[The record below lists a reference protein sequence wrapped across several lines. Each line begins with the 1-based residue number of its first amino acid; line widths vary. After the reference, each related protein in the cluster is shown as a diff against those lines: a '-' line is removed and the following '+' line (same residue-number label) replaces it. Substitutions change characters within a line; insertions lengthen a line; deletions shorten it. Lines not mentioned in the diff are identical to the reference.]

1 MAQDILE
8 RKKTNMVIFASI
20 PNKEHLLPLS
30 ENRSPLLFMV
40 AGKTIIDWIYAFSEE
55 IGIEEIV
62 LLVDKEEREILE
74 EALSKYMLPSE
85 PIRKIGPF
93 HLHDFN
99 PKKGISRDISNILIN
114 DFLTE
119 ESIWIDG
126 NSIFTIRFF
135 EDFIRNAQGKGKFTI
150 VKENENEKESIG
162 IAWFGKRFLENNLS
176 GAKTVDD
183 IYQRIR
189 AKTASAFITM
199 NYEPEKM
206 EYWRIEYLWNILDA
220 NQVMINDI
228 RERINGLIEEGVTIK
243 GKVVIEDGAR
253 IRTGSYLE
261 GPLVIGKNC
270 DIGPNCYLRKG
281 VSLDEEVKIGNACEV
296 KNTIVYKGSH
306 IAHLSYVGDSII
318 GSNCNFGAGTITGNL
333 RLDDQTVKGS
343 INESVISTGRRKIGV
358 IMGDNVKTA
367 INTFFMP
374 GVIVGNNSAIGTGVI
389 LSRNLPSNTFIY
401 QEQELQTRE
410 WIVKPKQKNNG

>member
-1 MAQDILE
+1 MVQDILE

-20 PNKEHLLPLS
+20 ANKENLMPLI
-30 ENRSPLLFMV
+30 ENRTPLLFMV
-40 AGKTIIDWIYAFSEE
+40 AGKTIIDWIYSISEE

-74 EALSKYMLPSE
+74 EALLKYMLPSE
-85 PIRKIGPF
+85 PIRKMGPF

-99 PKKGISRDISNILIN
+99 PKKGISRDLSNILIN

-119 ESIWIDG
+119 ESIWLNG
-126 NSIFTIRFF
+126 NSIFTIAFF

-150 VKENENEKESIG
+150 VRENENEKESIG
-162 IAWFGKRFLENNLS
+162 IGWFAKRFLENNLS

-183 IYQRIR
+183 IYQRVST
-189 AKTASAFITM
+189 KTASAFITM

-206 EYWRIEYLWNILDA
+206 EYWKIEYLWNLLDA
-220 NQVMINDI
+220 NQVLINEI
-228 RERINGLIEEGVTIK
+228 RERIDGVIEEGVTIK
-243 GKVVIEDGAR
+243 GKVVIEEGAK
-253 IRTGSYLE
+253 IRAGSYLE
-261 GPLVIGKNC
+261 GPLIIGKNC

-281 VSLDEEVKIGNACEV
+281 VSLDEEVKIGNACEL

-333 RLDDQTVKGS
+333 RLDDQAVKAS
-343 INESVISTGRRKIGV
+343 INDSVVSTGRRKIGV

-389 LSRNLPSNTFIY
+389 VSRNLPSNTFIY

-410 WIVKPKQKNNG
+410 WIVKPKQKKDG